1 MRGGARAGESRPC
14 MSVLSP
20 PPPVLD
26 PHSAADHRPRLQRLA
41 TSLCG
46 SRQLA
51 EDLTQETY
59 ARVLARPRALSGGS
73 DFQYLAGT
81 LRNVVHDHWRSEQ
94 RRLRLVPAAP
104 LRHDDPE
111 TRAQA
116 AEVVAAVATLPEGYR
131 HAVAAVDVAGRTYA
145 QAADTLG
152 IPIGTVMSRLHR
164 GRARVAG
171 TIGEAA

>member
-1 MRGGARAGESRPC
+1 

-20 PPPVLD
+20 PHSVLD
-26 PHSAADHRPRLQRLA
+26 PHSAADHLPRLNRLA

-59 ARVLARPRALSGGS
+59 ARVLSRPRALSGGN
-73 DFQYLAGT
+73 DYQYLAGT

-94 RRLRLVPAAP
+94 RRIRLVPDDP
-104 LRHDDPE
+104 PQHDDPE
-111 TRAQA
+111 ARAHA
-116 AEVVAAVATLPEGYR
+116 AEVFAAVATLPETYR
-131 HAVAAVDVAGRTYA
+131 HVVAAVDVAGMSYA
-145 QAADTLG
+145 QAAKTLG
-152 IPIGTVMSRLHR
+152 IPVGTVMSRLHR
-164 GRARVAG
+164 GRARLAG